1 LVNSKPVIKESIS
14 TFYATQGI
22 PFAAKL
28 SRNVFIDPDNQPI
41 IISAKVSPMSNL
53 PSWLKFEPLTNIL
66 SGIPSATDT
75 GTLILEFFA
84 TDPFEQES
92 DHLYVTLYIQMNNA
106 PEIRPGQIMPNQT
119 IKSYSDFAF

>member
-1 LVNSKPVIKESIS
+1 VRLSK
-14 TFYATQGI
+14 T
-22 PFAAKL
+22 L
-28 SRNVFIDPDNQPI
+28 FIDPDNQPI
-41 IISAKVSPMSNL
+41 TLSAKVSPMSNL
-53 PSWLKFEPLTNIL
+53 PSWLKFEPLTTIL
-66 SGIPSATDT
+66 SGIPTATDT

-106 PEIRPGQIMPNQT
+106 PEIRPGQFMPNQT